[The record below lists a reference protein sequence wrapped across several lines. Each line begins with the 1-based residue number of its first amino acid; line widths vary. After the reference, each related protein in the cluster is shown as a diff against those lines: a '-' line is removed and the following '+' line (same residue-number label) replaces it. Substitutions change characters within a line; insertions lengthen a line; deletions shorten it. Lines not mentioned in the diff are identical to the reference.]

1 MWASNFC
8 KEKEQNIKWR
18 TVIFENMTMD
28 DELQQLLKDRSGILS
43 DTYPLHMLISS
54 SLYVAIQLQCHV
66 QYLC

>member
-28 DELQQLLKDRSGILS
+28 NELQQLLKDRSGILS
-43 DTYPLHMLISS
+43 DTYPLHILI
-54 SLYVAIQLQCHV
+54 YM
-66 QYLC
+66 